1 MRAVLKRSISKGGAM
16 SATGKISLV
25 LGAILGFAGLP
36 TIPAEASE
44 NATFECLAG
53 PAQIC
58 YYGILRPPGRV
69 QSFVVQGHQRLT
81 ISGLAPGND
90 VYWSPSITRF
100 PLAWIYAGGPASV
113 AKSAWSIAAP
123 INKPAAMT
131 AFG

>member
-25 LGAILGFAGLP
+25 LGAILGFAGMP
-36 TIPAEASE
+36 SIPAEASE

-90 VYWSPSITRF
+90 VYMVAIDHAIP
-100 PLAWIYAGGPASV
+100 AGVDLCRRASFRCKV
-113 AKSAWSIAAP
+113 GMVHRGT
-123 INKPAAMT
+123 NQ
-131 AFG
+131 